1 MYHSG
6 CICCRVHIIH
16 PTLEGFGVGV
26 LDVGLL
32 ILKYSTLLGFHR
44 VPHERDSMKD
54 SKVVTF
60 IVKAT
65 ELIL

>member
-1 MYHSG
+1 M
-6 CICCRVHIIH
+6 VHIIH
-16 PTLEGFGVGV
+16 PRLGAFGVGV

-32 ILKYSTLLGFHR
+32 ILKYSTSLGFQR
-44 VPHERDSMKD
+44 VLHERDSMKD